1 MSFERFSRREFLKLT
16 SISGVTVAFL
26 NPLRALS
33 QTNITP
39 YAESALDWRDAIGG
53 ARFRI
58 DGVAK
63 VTGAKVFARD
73 IRAKNMTGW
82 PSKQGHALVV
92 RAAFADREVLG
103 LDMSILGQ
111 DLGPD
116 KLITAEELAQD
127 KLVLPKFYGDDM
139 LVKVGTKPAYLGHAV
154 AILLYTDFARFRLAK
169 EKLQFNEKII
179 RYASPSSATERDPW
193 GAFRAVRIAGAT
205 PQDPDV
211 FSNFQ
216 NTKASPTGY
225 VKQQA
230 VWPSPREQ
238 GIAAEQALFHAQKI
252 HTELNNPPS
261 TWTVF
266 QRNYATPSTD
276 TFALETDNANGW
288 YDALQQTLHFVVPTQ
303 SPDEIAQDVV
313 AMVKASGF
321 PLKKLY
327 LYPYSTVGFGSK
339 DHTIFPYYALVATL
353 YGQGQ
358 PMRLANDRFEQFQS
372 SLKRHA
378 FDMKY
383 QLAVDRKTHL
393 IQAVAGD
400 FQANGGGRA
409 NLSAAVI
416 STGSASAWAAYY
428 VPKSDIV
435 AVANA
440 SRAIDAGSARGFG
453 TLQTITA
460 TELLMDEVAAE
471 LSIDPIDFR
480 QKNVLKSG
488 MKLGTGSIPIGALRL
503 DEILK
508 RAKAHPLWQQRA
520 AKKKS
525 YESDHP
531 DEMYGVGFACA
542 NKSFGSSSE
551 AIFAK
556 VEIDPSGEISLFHC
570 GAELGTGMSTSQA
583 LICASWLGQPATR
596 VQTSVTQWDDLPIES
611 PIDGQTPTQ
620 EQHDKAALNP
630 RWSPRYVS
638 GSASSN
644 SAYFFSMATSEAAR
658 IIFIHGLWPAALAIW
673 RQGIGGGVASYSRLR
688 PEDARWVE
696 QGLTADSMP
705 PLSLATLAKQ
715 AHAMGLVTGATSH
728 AYSRWAWAH
737 ARFEINGK
745 HLLAKLD
752 GLSVRYG
759 DGASAEKKALA
770 KTPGHYHVLDR
781 LSVEYP
787 HVSRSRAGP
796 VFFSTMGTLVEL
808 AVSKKSGEVRL
819 LSHHSILDC
828 GKAISPALVSSQLQG
843 GVAMGIGFALFE
855 YAPLYEDGP
864 GRGDWNLGRY
874 RLPRGSDVCVWN
886 QTSEVLPPLSDTDQH
901 KGIAEVVMIPVV
913 SAIIN
918 GIAHATGIRFK
929 SLPVTTEQIKERL
942 A

>member
-1 MSFERFSRREFLKLT
+1 MSHERFSRRDFLKVT
-16 SISGVTVAFL
+16 SISGITVAFL
-26 NPLRALS
+26 NPVRALS
-33 QTNITP
+33 QTNISSHTTP
-39 YAESALDWRDAIGG
+39 SLDWREANGG

-58 DGVAK
+58 DGIAK

-73 IRAKNMTGW
+73 IRAKNMAGW
-82 PSKQGHALVV
+82 PTKQGHALVI
-92 RAAFADREVLG
+92 RAVFADREVLG
-103 LDMSILGQ
+103 LDMSVLGQ

-116 KLITAEELAQD
+116 KLVTAEDLAQD

-139 LVKVGTKPAYLGHAV
+139 LVKFGTKPAYLGHAV
-154 AILLYTDFARFRLAK
+154 AIFLYADFARFRLAK

-179 RYASPSSATERDPW
+179 RYGNPGTPIERDPW
-193 GAFRAVRIAGAT
+193 GAFRSVRIAGPT
-205 PQDPDV
+205 PQAPDV

-216 NTKASPTGY
+216 NTKASPLGY

-230 VWPSPREQ
+230 VWPSAREE
-238 GIAAEQALFHAQKI
+238 GIAAEQALFHAEKI
-252 HTELNNPPS
+252 HAELNNPPPS
-261 TWTVF
+261 WAVF
-266 QRNYATPSTD
+266 QRDYATPSTD

-288 YDALQQTLHFVVPTQ
+288 YDAAQEALHFVVPTQ

-313 AMVKASGF
+313 AMVKASRF

-327 LYPYSTVGFGSK
+327 LYPCSTVGFGSK
-339 DHTIFPYYALVATL
+339 DHTIFPYYALVSAL

-393 IQAVAGD
+393 IQAATGD

-428 VPKSDIV
+428 VPKSDVV
-435 AVANA
+435 ALANA
-440 SRAIDAGSARGFG
+440 SRALDAGSARGFG

-460 TELLMDEVAAE
+460 TELLMDDVAAE
-471 LSIDPIDFR
+471 LNIDPIDFR

-508 RAKAHPLWQQRA
+508 RAKVHPLWQQRST
-520 AKKKS
+520 KKSS
-525 YESDHP
+525 YESAHP
-531 DEMYGVGFACA
+531 EELYGVGFACA

-583 LICASWLGQPATR
+583 LVCASWLGKAATR

-611 PIDGQTPTQ
+611 PPDGAPLTQ
-620 EQHDKAALNP
+620 EQHDRAAQNP

-658 IIFIHGLWPAALAIW
+658 IIFTHGLWPAALAIW

-688 PEDARWVE
+688 PEDARWIE
-696 QGLTADSMP
+696 DGLTADSMP

-715 AHAMGLVTGATSH
+715 AHAMGLVTGVTSH

-737 ARFEINGK
+737 AWFELNGK
-745 HLLAKLD
+745 RLLAKLD

-759 DGASAEKKALA
+759 DGASAEKTALA
-770 KTPGHYHVLDR
+770 TTPGHYHVLNR
-781 LSVEYP
+781 VSVQYP

-808 AVSKKSGEVRL
+808 AVNKKSGEVRL

-828 GKAISPALVSSQLQG
+828 GKPISPALVSSQLQG
-843 GVAMGIGFALFE
+843 GVAMGIGLALFE
-855 YAPLYEDGP
+855 YLPLYEDGP
-864 GRGDWNLGRY
+864 GHGDWNLGRY
-874 RLPRGSDVCVWN
+874 RLPRASDVCVWN

-929 SLPVTTEQIKERL
+929 SLPVTSEQIKERL